1 MLSAF
6 SAPNCTTG
14 KANSSLSHRRLKHLP
29 PQTHPPQPPGRRRA
43 ALWTWRTPSCPPA
56 SDPLS
61 HRGCG
66 AEPAA
71 SLCPPAGRPGRSLAS
86 PPSGR
91 HRAPSP
97 AAASP
102 TVAPKAARNR
112 QPPLPAGEGRGPRA
126 PAPAG
131 GAEPSPAQPGPARRG
146 TERNGPARPPPLP
159 PPAAPRAAA
168 GASAAP
174 WSPAAGCSSPRSRP
188 PPPRSAGLPP
198 VRHFL
203 PLFQRSGRATR
214 RRRRRP
220 SWCRAAEAGPG
231 AGLPAAP
238 HHPPALLGRSSG
250 GQGPSKWGG
259 LAGSRR
265 RRRGGVP
272 PPSHGLPRLRT
283 TGGRGRRA
291 QNRIALTYG

>member
-29 PQTHPPQPPGRRRA
+29 PQTHTPNHRDADGPLSEPGAHPPARPPA
-43 ALWTWRTPSCPPA
+43 TPSPTGAAGPN
-56 SDPLS
+56 
-61 HRGCG
+61 RG
-66 AEPAA
+66 APRRPAA

-131 GAEPSPAQPGPARRG
+131 GAEPSPARPGPAGNG
-146 TERNGPARPPPLP
+146 TARPGHPPSLHLLRQELPPELLPLPDLLQPAVHRRAAGLRHPAPPGSRRCVTSFPSSNGAAARRAGGAGGHLGAGQPRPGRERGCPLP
-159 PPAAPRAAA
+159 PTTPPPCSAGAAA
-168 GASAAP
+168 ARARASGAAWRGPGGAGEAAFP
-174 WSPAAGCSSPRSRP
+174 LPATA
-188 PPPRSAGLPP
+188 
-198 VRHFL
+198 
-203 PLFQRSGRATR
+203 
-214 RRRRRP
+214 
-220 SWCRAAEAGPG
+220 CRA
-231 AGLPAAP
+231 
-238 HHPPALLGRSSG
+238 
-250 GQGPSKWGG
+250 
-259 LAGSRR
+259 
-265 RRRGGVP
+265 
-272 PPSHGLPRLRT
+272 
-283 TGGRGRRA
+283 
-291 QNRIALTYG
+291 